1 MRSERRGRRTHRLPH
16 EARVSRN
23 VISELLL
30 YRTPSLKTNSH
41 SVSSRA
47 HSVAIAT
54 VGRRDGRDCTA
65 AVGRMP
71 KSARRMWLTT
81 MSHHPATKIIVAFR
95 DWLRSKLYADE
106 QTDYRVA
113 NPSPQIELYRSLID
127 VLRDQIAAQ
136 TDSAASNDL
145 QCVAL
150 IAADLAL
157 IVGLLIIRASAIN
170 TSWGSWW
177 WIPLVG
183 LAVTALPFVVPVLPG
198 SRRTGTFKDGPS
210 IPDFLRAISRSPK
223 TPEDTFLSLIKDLQH
238 SWDANDVLAK
248 RGSADTRGCS
258 APRRGIPCIDRPILL
273 GTELVRNA

>member
-1 MRSERRGRRTHRLPH
+1 
-16 EARVSRN
+16 VS
-23 VISELLL
+23 
-30 YRTPSLKTNSH
+30 
-41 SVSSRA
+41 
-47 HSVAIAT
+47 
-54 VGRRDGRDCTA
+54 
-65 AVGRMP
+65 
-71 KSARRMWLTT
+71 
-81 MSHHPATKIIVAFR
+81 FR
-95 DWLRSKLYADE
+95 YWLRSRLYEGGQAANQKADS
-106 QTDYRVA
+106 
-113 NPSPQIELYRSLID
+113 SPQIDLYRSLID

-198 SRRTGTFKDGPS
+198 SRRMGTFKDGPS
-210 IPDFLRAISRSPK
+210 IPDFLRAISLKPR

-238 SWDANDVLAK
+238 SWDANDALL
-248 RGSADTRGCS
+248 
-258 APRRGIPCIDRPILL
+258 RREAQLIRVGVALL
-273 GTELVRNA
+273 GAASLASIGLYCWALN